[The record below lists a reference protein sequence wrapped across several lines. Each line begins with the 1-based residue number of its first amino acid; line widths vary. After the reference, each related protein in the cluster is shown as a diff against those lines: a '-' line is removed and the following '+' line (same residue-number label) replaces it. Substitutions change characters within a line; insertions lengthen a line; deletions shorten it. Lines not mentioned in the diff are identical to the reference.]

1 MQKSIIVTGY
11 WNVHGGS
18 GDWEDTTNELN
29 MLLSQGYHVVSAT
42 PMGAY
47 GYGYAVDGNEGPLVT
62 LSRNNGFA
70 SLVILRKTSRNN
82 KQWLINP
89 KPEAIASASGV
100 MSTRSVWNCI
110 VLYSEIKCFKNR

>member
-47 GYGYAVDGNEGPLVT
+47 GYGYAVDGNEDDSLPYQD
-62 LSRNNGFA
+62 NGFA
-70 SLVILRKTSRNN
+70 SLVILEK
-82 KQWLINP
+82 
-89 KPEAIASASGV
+89 
-100 MSTRSVWNCI
+100 
-110 VLYSEIKCFKNR
+110 Y